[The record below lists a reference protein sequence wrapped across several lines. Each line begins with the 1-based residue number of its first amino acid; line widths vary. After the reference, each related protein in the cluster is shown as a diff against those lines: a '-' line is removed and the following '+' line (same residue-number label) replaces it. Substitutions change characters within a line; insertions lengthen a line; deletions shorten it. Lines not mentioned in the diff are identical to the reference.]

1 MMLANS
7 LYLNFA
13 IPVIGA
19 CLIALLHQHRRAF
32 ELVFIGTAAALLW
45 NTLRLFDLGQAA
57 YFTNISPFSLI
68 DSIPLAF
75 HLEPLGLLF
84 SGIASSLFL
93 VTTLYAIGYMNANN
107 EKHLARFY
115 FCFCIAIFA
124 VMGIAFAANLLTLFI
139 FYEILSFSTYPLV
152 THKGNEAARNGG
164 RAYLGLLLSTSIGF
178 FLIAI
183 LWVWGST
190 GELDFVRDGFLQEQ
204 MPKEALIVLYTLFA
218 FGVGKAGLMPFH
230 RWLPSAM
237 VAPTPVSALL
247 HAVAVVKAG
256 VFCVLK
262 ITVYVFGID
271 LLSSSG
277 ASTLIIWVA
286 TATMLLASLVALTQ
300 DNLKAR
306 LAYSTVSQL
315 SYIVLG
321 AALATASSIAGAS
334 MHMATH
340 AVGKITLFFCAGAI
354 YTAAKK
360 TKVSELDGLAKA
372 MPITFIAYTIAALSI
387 IGLPPMAGSWS
398 KWFLLDGALQAEYF
412 WVAIAFIISTLLN
425 MAYLL
430 PVVARGFFAP
440 AKDTI
445 SGIQEAP
452 WMCLLPLSITAI
464 SCFVLFFLLQELHLF
479 LQPLFN

>member
-1 MMLANS
+1 MLANS

-13 IPVIGA
+13 IPIIGA
-19 CLIALLHQHRRAF
+19 CLIALLHRHQRTF
-32 ELVFIGTAAALLW
+32 ELVFIGTAAILLW
-45 NTLRLFDLGQAA
+45 NTLRLFDLGEAA
-57 YFTNISPFSLI
+57 YFTNVSPFSLI
-68 DSIPLAF
+68 DAIPLAF

-84 SGIASSLFL
+84 AGIASSLFL
-93 VTTLYAIGYMNANN
+93 ITTLYAIGYMNANH

-183 LWVWGST
+183 LWVWAST
-190 GELDFVRDGFLQEQ
+190 GELDFVRNGFLQEE

-218 FGVGKAGLMPFH
+218 FGIGKAGLMPFH

-262 ITVYVFGID
+262 ITVYVFGLD
-271 LLSSSG
+271 LLTSG
-277 ASTLIIWVA
+277 GGSVVIIWVA

-321 AALATASSIAGAS
+321 AALATASSVAGAS

-354 YTAAKK
+354 
-360 TKVSELDGLAKA
+360 
-372 MPITFIAYTIAALSI
+372 
-387 IGLPPMAGSWS
+387 
-398 KWFLLDGALQAEYF
+398 
-412 WVAIAFIISTLLN
+412 
-425 MAYLL
+425 
-430 PVVARGFFAP
+430 
-440 AKDTI
+440 
-445 SGIQEAP
+445 
-452 WMCLLPLSITAI
+452 
-464 SCFVLFFLLQELHLF
+464 
-479 LQPLFN
+479 

>member
-32 ELVFIGTAAALLW
+32 ELVFIGTAAVLLW

-237 VAPTPVSALL
+237 IAPTPVSALL

>member
-32 ELVFIGTAAALLW
+32 ELVFIGTAAVLLW

-190 GELDFVRDGFLQEQ
+190 G
-204 MPKEALIVLYTLFA
+204 
-218 FGVGKAGLMPFH
+218 
-230 RWLPSAM
+230 
-237 VAPTPVSALL
+237 
-247 HAVAVVKAG
+247 
-256 VFCVLK
+256 
-262 ITVYVFGID
+262 
-271 LLSSSG
+271 
-277 ASTLIIWVA
+277 
-286 TATMLLASLVALTQ
+286 
-300 DNLKAR
+300 
-306 LAYSTVSQL
+306 
-315 SYIVLG
+315 
-321 AALATASSIAGAS
+321 
-334 MHMATH
+334 
-340 AVGKITLFFCAGAI
+340 
-354 YTAAKK
+354 
-360 TKVSELDGLAKA
+360 
-372 MPITFIAYTIAALSI
+372 
-387 IGLPPMAGSWS
+387 
-398 KWFLLDGALQAEYF
+398 
-412 WVAIAFIISTLLN
+412 
-425 MAYLL
+425 
-430 PVVARGFFAP
+430 
-440 AKDTI
+440 
-445 SGIQEAP
+445 
-452 WMCLLPLSITAI
+452 
-464 SCFVLFFLLQELHLF
+464 
-479 LQPLFN
+479 